1 METCGSILQD
11 WRKKRRYTQLNLALD
26 AGVSS
31 KHLSFIETGRSI
43 PSRKMILNLNQIL
56 SLPRFELNRVLN
68 LAGYAPKFTEL
79 SNTHKDLKPIFNII
93 DRIVDNQMPYPAF
106 VLDRHWNVVRS
117 NDAMNNLLFDL
128 GMTKHKNLIDALV
141 DEDLDRSGIV
151 NFEEVI
157 GQLLS
162 RVKNEASI
170 TCDAKLIGLE
180 KKLKDTLS
188 FDGVLDEKSMVLS
201 TIFNIK
207 GKRLNLFSTI
217 AEMGAVQDVFIGE
230 FKIELMFPLDPQ
242 TESYFKD

>member
-56 SLPRFELNRVLN
+56 ALPRFELNRVLN

-79 SNTHKDLKPIFNII
+79 ASTHKDMKPIFSII
-93 DRIVDNQMPYPAF
+93 DRIVENQMPYPAF

-117 NDAMNNLLFDL
+117 NEAMNNLLFDL
-128 GMTKHKNLIDALV
+128 GITKHKNIIEALTD
-141 DEDLDRSGIV
+141 DEFDRSTII

-157 GQLLS
+157 AQLLS
-162 RVKNEASI
+162 RVKSEASM
-170 TCDAKLIGLE
+170 TCDTKLHGLE
-180 KKLKDTLS
+180 KKLRSALS
-188 FDGVLDEKSMVLS
+188 SDGILDEKSMVLS
-201 TIFNIK
+201 TMFNIQ
-207 GKRLNLFSTI
+207 GKKLNLFSTI

-230 FKIELMFPLDPQ
+230 FKIELMFPLDSE
-242 TESYFKD
+242 TENYFKG